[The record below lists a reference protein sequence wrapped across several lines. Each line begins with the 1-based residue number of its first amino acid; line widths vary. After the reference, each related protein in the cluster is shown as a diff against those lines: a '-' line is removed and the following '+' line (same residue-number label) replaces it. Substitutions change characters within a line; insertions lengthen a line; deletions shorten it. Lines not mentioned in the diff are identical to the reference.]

1 VDGMT
6 LLFSPVSLNP
16 SSFLIWKPQNDVRS
30 RPQVGI
36 RQQLDISPK
45 VHKTEIRNG
54 TAVMS
59 WLKRMLKTYNT
70 VILDLLTS
78 AKNRNPSYPT
88 MMLKTM
94 KMKDIQ
100 PKLCAISYDL
110 NENKILPNISLK
122 VPFRSGS

>member
-1 VDGMT
+1 MT

-54 TAVMS
+54 NVIMS
-59 WLKRMLKTYNT
+59 WLFAKRMLKTYNT
-70 VILDLLTS
+70 RCTYFSKESKSFISNNDIEDDDNERHTIKTLCHFLL
-78 AKNRNPSYPT
+78 PG
-88 MMLKTM
+88 
-94 KMKDIQ
+94 
-100 PKLCAISYDL
+100 
-110 NENKILPNISLK
+110 
-122 VPFRSGS
+122 VPYSPQCMFST